1 MPSISFQNF
10 PSLTNRRLTAKCLL
24 NANSKF
30 QFKLNDTTVLTGLTD
45 STGIAPIGSPVE
57 NYTVID
63 LLENPSGINLGVN
76 TCYATDLTSVPDPEF
91 PPTTISANFTV
102 NGVLVYMD
110 NLPDVNGV
118 VAGSSI
124 NLNLDYN
131 LPAGNYQFTVNTQ
144 AGPIHTPIQSSG
156 SLSVSILAGQVVT
169 GFSIENLDNPSENSS
184 LFLILSGQDGGKVV
198 TPNNYYV
205 LPQPVPI
212 ISGGGGTQGPVGP
225 QGPQGIQ
232 GETGP
237 QGPQGIQGNPGMDGA
252 IGATGPQGIQGV
264 AGEKG
269 EKGDTGAQGPQ
280 GVKGD
285 KGDTGAQGIQGNP
298 GIDGAIGATG
308 PQGIQGVAGE
318 KGEKGD
324 TGAQGIQGVKGDKG
338 DTGAQ
343 GPQGIPGPVGPQ
355 GPAGSGGSGYWQ
367 GNGSNIFYNN
377 GNVGIGTDNPSA
389 KLEVTSDTME
399 PYILLKGGTTTQ
411 NSPELRL
418 QQITKQIPDAPKI
431 TFQNP
436 DVSPT
441 NFSALAFRDRGFSF
455 EYPLGS
461 ANRLILITAVATAS
475 NPIGS
480 VEIKGNLTVK
490 GNKSFIANHPNDP
503 KKEIAYIALEGGES
517 GTYWRGTGQLTSGY
531 SSIALPEHFKL
542 VTSATGITVNLTPRD
557 ECNGL
562 RIVSATPNKIE
573 VKELNNGTSSAK
585 FDFFVMGLRIG
596 FENHQPI
603 RDKELE
609 GA

>member
-237 QGPQGIQGNPGMDGA
+237 QGPQGIQGNPGM
-252 IGATGPQGIQGV
+252 
-264 AGEKG
+264 
-269 EKGDTGAQGPQ
+269 
-280 GVKGD
+280 
-285 KGDTGAQGIQGNP
+285 
-298 GIDGAIGATG
+298 DGAIGATG

>member
-10 PSLTNRRLTAKCLL
+10 PSLANRRLTAKCLL
-24 NANSKF
+24 NANSRF

-45 STGIAPIGSPVE
+45 STGIAPMGSPAE

-63 LLENPSGINLGVN
+63 LLENASGINLGVN
-76 TCYATDLTSVPDPEF
+76 VCYATDLTSVPDPEF

-110 NLPDVNGV
+110 TLPDVNGV

-232 GETGP
+232 G
-237 QGPQGIQGNPGMDGA
+237 
-252 IGATGPQGIQGV
+252 V

-285 KGDTGAQGIQGNP
+285 KGDTGAQGL
-298 GIDGAIGATG
+298 
-308 PQGIQGVAGE
+308 
-318 KGEKGD
+318 
-324 TGAQGIQGVKGDKG
+324 QGVKGDKG

-517 GTYWRGTGQLTSGY
+517 GTYWRGTGQLTNGY
-531 SSIALPEHFKL
+531 SSIALPEHFTL